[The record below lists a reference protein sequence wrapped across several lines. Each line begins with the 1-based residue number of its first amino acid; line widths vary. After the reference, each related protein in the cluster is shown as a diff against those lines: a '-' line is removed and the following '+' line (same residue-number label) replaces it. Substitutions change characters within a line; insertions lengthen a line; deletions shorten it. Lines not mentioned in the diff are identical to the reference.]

1 CRKGDKLVNSVIGVR
16 KPQQE
21 IMVAVA
27 VDPANDHTSAVSD
40 SADQRMI
47 ILGGI
52 GLRSPANDHTSA
64 VSDSADLICK
74 KIRHLEYYRT
84 A

>member
-1 CRKGDKLVNSVIGVR
+1 
-16 KPQQE
+16 
-21 IMVAVA
+21 MVAVA
-27 VDPANDHTSAVSD
+27 VDPANDHTSVVSD

-47 ILGGI
+47 ILRRI
-52 GLRSPANDHTSA
+52 GLRSRANDHTSA
-64 VSDSADLICK
+64 VSDSADLKCR